1 MMGVAAN
8 ASLKITVIDAVIGCR
23 QIFPNANPIQA
34 RLPKF
39 RSRFV
44 LANIRFH
51 GAALTSIIMVPR
63 RPGETN
69 DRENDAS
76 SDSAE
81 DDSQSVSS
89 TSEPMD
95 EGVDGQANLEPE
107 YHTEESDNDPDEEE
121 TGSEHEAPNTTA
133 PLLPKELLKPLPSPA
148 YSRQQSV
155 VIPREQMTRQQKVMQ
170 RNRDRKAKK
179 RVWDRLRQDTQ
190 GTGVFEAGKFAQLK
204 RGIAPRKDRVKSG
217 RVTKKS
223 VVMPHVSGRQRLLE
237 QRKRA
242 VEQNKSELLR
252 PQGQGRRR
260 GKRASAG

>member
-1 MMGVAAN
+1 
-8 ASLKITVIDAVIGCR
+8 
-23 QIFPNANPIQA
+23 
-34 RLPKF
+34 
-39 RSRFV
+39 
-44 LANIRFH
+44 
-51 GAALTSIIMVPR
+51 MVPR
-63 RPGETN
+63 RPEETS

-89 TSEPMD
+89 TSGPMN
-95 EGVDGQANLEPE
+95 EGVDDQANMEPE
-107 YHTEESDNDPDEEE
+107 YHTEESDNDPEEEE

-148 YSRQQSV
+148 YSLQHPV
-155 VIPREQMTRQQKVMQ
+155 IIPREQMTRRQKVIQ

-190 GTGVFEAGKFAQLK
+190 GTGVLEAGKFAQIK
-204 RGIAPRKDRVKSG
+204 RGIAPKKEKVKSG
-217 RVTKKS
+217 RVTKQRNVK
-223 VVMPHVSGRQRLLE
+223 PQVSGRQQLLE

-242 VEQNKSELLR
+242 VEQSMSELLR

-260 GKRASAG
+260 RGKRASAG